1 MEYPPSNV
9 RVVPGSMGEVVT
21 CEYKDC
27 DSNAVNYTIGGAFGV
42 LLHCDFH
49 SIRCIGEGLAT
60 SMSPIHARHSTY

>member
-27 DSNAVNYTIGGAFGV
+27 DANAINYTTGGKFGV

-49 SIRCIGEGLAT
+49 SIMCIGEGFAT
-60 SMSPIHARHSTY
+60 GMSRINSSR